1 MVCLAIT
8 TFHSLRFVES
18 ADELSRLKVGVIN
31 VQQVIV
37 STAEGKQALTE
48 LQGKFAQRQ
57 NDLTILNQEINV
69 VRQRLEAGQ
78 TLAEAEQTYRL
89 RSDGERLAARFERK
103 TKEFNEDL
111 QLERSKIVDDIRR
124 KVVNLLVRYLD
135 SLLSPPMRAGMLTRQ
150 AEMVSQLEP
159 DLGREWA
166 NELFALA
173 LQVKGSRRP
182 QMQGTALSI
191 LIRLDPDRALERCHL

>member
-1 MVCLAIT
+1 
-8 TFHSLRFVES
+8 
-18 ADELSRLKVGVIN
+18 

-37 STAEGKQALTE
+37 STVEGKEALAE

-57 NDLTILNQEINV
+57 NDLAILSEQINA
-69 VRQRLEAGQ
+69 VRQRLAAGQ
-78 TLAEAEQTYRL
+78 TLGQAEETYRL
-89 RSDGERLAARFERK
+89 RNDGGRLKVWFERK

-173 LQVKGSRRP
+173 LQGKGSRRP